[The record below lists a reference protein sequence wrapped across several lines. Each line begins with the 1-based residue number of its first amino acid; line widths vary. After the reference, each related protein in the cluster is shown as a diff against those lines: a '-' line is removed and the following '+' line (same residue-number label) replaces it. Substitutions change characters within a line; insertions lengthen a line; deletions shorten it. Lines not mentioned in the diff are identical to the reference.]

1 MAIRVAHI
9 GTGNVGRIALDHLI
23 SDPRFDL
30 TGVWV
35 SSDAKVGK
43 DAGELAGL
51 DASTGIAATNDLD
64 ALLATEPDCAVY
76 CAMGDNRIPEAVAD
90 CRRILA
96 AGVNVVGT
104 SPGVFQ
110 YPWGVMP
117 DKYIAPM
124 EEAAQQGN
132 SSFFI
137 SGVDPGFAND
147 LIPFAFASTCQ
158 SIEQVRC
165 MEIADYATYDGST
178 VMFDVMGFGQTLDE
192 TPMLLSP
199 GVLGMAWGTTIRQLA
214 AGLGIEVDEIKD
226 SCTRI
231 PASEA
236 FDIAAGHI
244 PKGGQAALRFEIL
257 GMVKGKPAIVID
269 HVTRLREDLCPEW
282 PQPAQPGGSYKVEI
296 IGEPSYTVDICPTS
310 RKGDHNYA
318 AIAAGAGRVVNAI
331 PAVVAAPPGIRTT
344 LDLPLI
350 TGKGLFAAN

>member
-23 SDPRFDL
+23 SDPRFEL
-30 TGVWV
+30 TAVWV

-51 DASTGIAATNDLD
+51 DVTTGIAATNDLD
-64 ALLATEPDCAVY
+64 TLLATKPDCAVY
-76 CAMGDNRIPEAVAD
+76 CAMGDNRIPEAIAD
-90 CRRILA
+90 VLRILS
-96 AGVNVVGT
+96 AGVNVVGN
-104 SPGVFQ
+104 SPGVLQ

-117 DKYIAPM
+117 EKYIKPM
-124 EEAAQQGN
+124 EDAAQLGN
-132 SSFFI
+132 SSLFI

-192 TPMLLSP
+192 TPMLLNP

-214 AGLGIEVDEIKD
+214 AGFGIEVDEIKD

-231 PASEA
+231 PAEEA

-318 AIAAGAGRVVNAI
+318 AIATGAGRVVNAI

-350 TGKGLFAAN
+350 TGKGLFFAN

>member
-9 GTGNVGRIALDHLI
+9 GTGNVGRIALNHLI

-51 DASTGIAATNDLD
+51 DASTGITATNDLD

-90 CRRILA
+90 CLRILA
-96 AGVNVVGT
+96 AGVNLVGT

-178 VMFDVMGFGQTLDE
+178 VMFDVMGFGQPLDE
-192 TPMLLSP
+192 TPMLLNP

-226 SCTRI
+226 SSTRI
-231 PASEA
+231 PAPEA

-269 HVTRLREDLCPEW
+269 HVTRLREDMCPEW
-282 PQPAQPGGSYKVEI
+282 PQPAQPGGSYRVEI
-296 IGEPSYTVDICPTS
+296 VGEPSYTVDICPTS

-344 LDLPLI
+344 LDLPLV